1 MTKAA
6 EVHRIMGRVLGDWF
20 KEHGYRSKRAWGSF
34 WHRPSGK
41 TNILMWV
48 QLDKYGFDPNL
59 GGKLWLNCCSSLTV
73 SKATQKGEF
82 VPPSTVCS
90 PSQLKEWY
98 VAKRAVLE
106 KVLRQ
111 PDLGLAGDFFR
122 RSLEWDMK
130 QPYQQGSVAD
140 MPYFDTDDVERW
152 AELLLEVL
160 PAADTEM
167 EQRIGRDIKRESS

>member
-1 MTKAA
+1 M
-6 EVHRIMGRVLGDWF
+6 
-20 KEHGYRSKRAWGSF
+20 
-34 WHRPSGK
+34 
-41 TNILMWV
+41 
-48 QLDKYGFDPNL
+48 
-59 GGKLWLNCCSSLTV
+59 
-73 SKATQKGEF
+73 
-82 VPPSTVCS
+82 
-90 PSQLKEWY
+90 
-98 VAKRAVLE
+98 LE

-140 MPYFDTDDVERW
+140 MPYFDAEDVERW
-152 AELLLEVL
+152 AKLLLEVL

>member
-6 EVHRIMGRVLGDWF
+6 QVHRIMSRVLGDWF

-34 WHRPSGK
+34 WHRPSGL

-59 GGKLWLNCCSSLTV
+59 GGKLWLNCCSSLAV

-82 VPPSTVCS
+82 VPPSTVCTR
-90 PSQLKEWY
+90 SQLNQWY
-98 VAKRAVLE
+98 AAKRAVME

-122 RSLEWDMK
+122 RALEWDIK

-140 MPYFDTDDVERW
+140 MPYFDAEDVERW
-152 AELLLEVL
+152 AELLLEIL
-160 PAADTEM
+160 PAADAELERRIRKEM
-167 EQRIGRDIKRESS
+167 KSSGN